1 MCHRGLRQR
10 WKMGRFNKSMAVIA
24 AASSLMFST
33 ASATAQA
40 RVEPA
45 RAASTRAAAPSQ
57 RNAQLAAAPIWLLA
71 LLGALAVAGLV
82 AAATSGGGDDQA
94 PESP

>member
-1 MCHRGLRQR
+1 
-10 WKMGRFNKSMAVIA
+10 MGRFNKSMAVIA

-33 ASATAQA
+33 VSATAQA

-45 RAASTRAAAPSQ
+45 RAAATRAAAPSQ
-57 RNAQLAAAPIWLLA
+57 RNAQIAGAPVWLVALLA
-71 LLGALAVAGLV
+71 ALAVAGLI
-82 AAATSGGGDDQA
+82 AAATSGGDDDQA